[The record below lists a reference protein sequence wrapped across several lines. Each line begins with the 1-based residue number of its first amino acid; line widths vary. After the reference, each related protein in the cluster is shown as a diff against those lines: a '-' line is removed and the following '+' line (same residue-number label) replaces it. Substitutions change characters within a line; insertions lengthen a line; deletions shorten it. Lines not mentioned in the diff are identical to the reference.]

1 MRFGLG
7 LFALVVLSASFCHA
21 EPLDEVNEWRR
32 RVGLPQ
38 FARDAEMMRFAQM
51 KAEYRAQRGLK
62 DGHDG
67 PKANAGW
74 REGTG
79 EATAQWGWLTCVIEE
94 SATHAGAGLA
104 IGHDG
109 ERYMVLV
116 LRGGTGRALISRQN
130 IPIHDTSAM
139 TPNPVDVRV
148 KKPTQPK

>member
-1 MRFGLG
+1 MRFAI
-7 LFALVVLSASFCHA
+7 FALVVLSAAICRA
-21 EPLDEVNEWRR
+21 EPLAEVNEWRR

-38 FARDAEMMRFAQM
+38 FTKDPEMMRFAQT
-51 KAEYRAQRGLK
+51 KAECRARRGLK
-62 DGHDG
+62 NGHDG
-67 PKANAGW
+67 PQPPGGW

-79 EATAQWGWLTCVIEE
+79 EAAAHWGWLTCVMEE
-94 SATHAGAGLA
+94 DAVHAGAGIA

-116 LRGGTGRALISRQN
+116 VRGGSGRALISRQN

-148 KKPTQPK
+148 QPPMK